1 MKLFNVKTIAAISVA
16 SVMALGTA
24 SAADQNS
31 DADEPDTSAAPD
43 AFINV
48 KAAVASRFS
57 VTNSSSGGLTTRQ
70 IAQKD
75 LLNRSAELASN
86 N

>member
-31 DADEPDTSAAPD
+31 DAD
-43 AFINV
+43 
-48 KAAVASRFS
+48 
-57 VTNSSSGGLTTRQ
+57 
-70 IAQKD
+70 
-75 LLNRSAELASN
+75 
-86 N
+86 